1 MTILAG
7 TQLGSYE
14 VVAQIGAGG
23 MGEVY
28 KARDTK
34 LKRDVA
40 VKVLTQEFARDADH
54 VSRFNREA
62 EVLASLNHPNLA
74 AIYSVGEYEGRP
86 FIVMELL
93 EGQTL
98 KARIEGERIPASK
111 IIELAIQISDA
122 LDSAHARGVVH
133 RDIKPAN
140 IHITTS
146 GQAKVLDFG
155 IAKLIDRIAGDA
167 LTSAPTSGRSD
178 HLTEAGVAIGTVAY
192 MSPEQIRGEELD
204 ARTDLFSFG
213 LVLYEMTTGR
223 QAFSGGT
230 SGIIFEAILN
240 RSPIALLQLNPSVPQ
255 ELQRIINKLLEKDRK
270 FRYQSAADL
279 RNDLERLKRES
290 DSGHRPAAAA
300 APEKNEKNDK
310 KSIVV
315 LPFADISATRDNEYF
330 SDGLTDEIITDLS
343 QIQTLRVISRNSSM
357 QLKGSGRDLKSIA
370 QDLKVQ
376 YVLEGTVRKA
386 GESLRVTAQLIDALS
401 DAHLWADKYSG
412 KLEDVF
418 DIQEQISRKIVD
430 ALKMKLSS
438 QEDRRL
444 SERPV
449 PNIHAFECYHRART
463 ELYKFT
469 AEGLDNALRLIKS
482 ALSIVGDNEHLYAA
496 LGSVYWQYVNAAIPH
511 DDTYLDKADECTRK
525 IFQLNAD
532 SAVGLQVLG
541 LVQYQRGQRAEA
553 VRTLKR
559 AIAIEPNNVFVLGEL
574 CRMYFMAGKSDAAR
588 SIDAQS
594 VALDPLTPIMQ
605 FEGFVVEFLAGESAR
620 KLQFMLQFLQI
631 NPEFTV
637 SRVTCALALIY
648 QGRIPEARALVEA
661 APEEKTPSISGLQ
674 CAFIRHALAGRRDEA
689 LRAVSEPFKAAAR
702 RVEYWSWVMSNCY
715 ALIDE
720 RDQALDWLE
729 IAISRGFINYPFLS
743 QHDKLLAKLHG
754 HPRFEALMQK
764 AKYEF
769 DRFDV

>member
-1 MTILAG
+1 
-7 TQLGSYE
+7 

-40 VKVLTQEFARDADH
+40 VKVLPQEFVRDADH

-74 AIYSVGEYEGRP
+74 AIYNVGEYEGRP

-111 IIELAIQISDA
+111 ILELAIQISDA

-146 GQAKVLDFG
+146 GQSKILDFG

-178 HLTEAGVAIGTVAY
+178 HLTEAGVAIGTIAY

-230 SGIIFEAILN
+230 SGVIFEAILN
-240 RSPIALLQLNPSVPQ
+240 RSPIAPVQLNPSAPQ

-300 APEKNEKNDK
+300 VAEK

-315 LPFADISATRDNEYF
+315 LPFADISASRDNEYF

-449 PNIHAFECYHRART
+449 ANIHAFECYHRARV

-469 AEGLDNALRLIKS
+469 EEGLANALGQIRT
-482 ALSIVGDNEHLYAA
+482 ALTIVGDNELLYAA
-496 LGSVYWQYVNAAIPH
+496 MGTVYWQYVNAAMPN
-511 DDTYLDKADECTRK
+511 DDTYLDKADECARK
-525 IFQLNAD
+525 IFQLNPD
-532 SAVGLQVLG
+532 SSVGLQVLG
-541 LVQYQRGQRAEA
+541 LVQYHRGQRAEA

-574 CRMYFMAGKSDAAR
+574 CRMYFIAGKSEAAR
-588 SIDAQS
+588 SIDAQGF
-594 VALDPLTPIMQ
+594 ALDPLTPIMQ
-605 FEGFVVEFLAGESAR
+605 FEGFIVEFFAGEPGR
-620 KLQFMLQFLQI
+620 KLQFMLQFLKTY
-631 NPEFTV
+631 PDFV
-637 SRVTCALALIY
+637 MPRVACALALIH
-648 QGRIPEARALVEA
+648 QGHMQEARSLVEA

-720 RDQALDWLE
+720 LDQALDWLE